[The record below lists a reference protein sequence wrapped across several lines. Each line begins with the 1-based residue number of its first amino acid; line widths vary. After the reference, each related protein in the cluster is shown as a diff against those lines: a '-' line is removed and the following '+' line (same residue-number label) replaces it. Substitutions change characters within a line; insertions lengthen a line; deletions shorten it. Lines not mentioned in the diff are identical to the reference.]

1 MAQKLSLVAR
11 LGRGVKAFGAGFG
24 AGISTFQPYE
34 GAGFSR
40 KRPVIYGAHARDS
53 RLDLNEAT
61 RLELLKLARHMYR
74 NVGLIKGAV
83 DSIATY
89 SIGPGLRPQYRGEDQ
104 EFGRL
109 CEEYWR
115 DVVVPNPEVTGRMT
129 WTDMLLALSRSID
142 VDGDVFVIMT
152 EQGKLQI
159 VEGHRVCEGD
169 DYGTADGVFVGKL
182 GEPTGYLIQ
191 TGELYRKLS
200 ADTVIHLMEL
210 ERPDQIR
217 GGSSLARAL
226 NHVRDLKMLGEFEKD
241 ALKLQG
247 SIAAVITTDQ
257 GDELAGQ
264 GGFFGTVQAQDTGE
278 PTIARE
284 EITSSATIPRL
295 SPGEK
300 IEMIGPN
307 RPHAGFEPFAK
318 FLIRDVA
325 MGLGLPVE
333 FVYDPASVGGAG
345 MRFVVA
351 KAQRRFEQ
359 RQRLLIDRFCNRAW
373 RYFIGGAIANGDLPA
388 VEDYAKVTWQT
399 PKSLTVD
406 AGRDALQERENYKAG
421 LSSLQHYFGEM
432 GLDWEEQVRQIAKE
446 KEFIGSMGQVAPEVD
461 EEAPVQPVAEAPAI
475 EEPTPVDP
483 EKDPN
488 AGPDSELAAKVELD
502 LPTRNAGETDDK
514 FMARCMGNPTM
525 VAEFPENDQRSAVC
539 MRQMEL
545 SAKPAEAFTM
555 RDDADYK
562 LSSKELDMVAS
573 AVGFD
578 LKKKEEKIELAKPTA
593 GMIAEAKK
601 GLAWRR
607 EYKRGGTEVGV
618 ARARDIIN
626 NVDFPDETIARIGSF
641 LARHEVDK
649 KGEGFNPGEPGFP
662 SAGRI
667 AWALW
672 GGDAAQSWAAVQMR
686 RIAREMAARPGPK
699 SASQTPA
706 PPKERIKGSKTNP
719 AGTASTRSKAGDIE
733 ISAATEEAL
742 KNKIAEYK
750 KRYPTKTP
758 PTLGTLKKVFRRGA
772 GAFSSSFRPTI
783 GGGRPNS
790 RTAWAIARVN
800 KFLNM
805 KAGGKV
811 KKSYREADGDL
822 L

>member
-1 MAQKLSLVAR
+1 MGA
-11 LGRGVKAFGAGFG
+11 GIKAFGAGFG

-61 RLELLKLARHMYR
+61 RVELLKLARHMYR

-89 SIGPGLRPQYRGEDQ
+89 SIGPGLRPQYRGADQ

-115 DVVVPNPEVTGRMT
+115 DMVAPSPEVTGRMT

-142 VDGDVFVIMT
+142 VDGDVFVVMT
-152 EQGKLQI
+152 EKGKLQI

-169 DYGTADGVFVGKL
+169 DYGTSDGVFLGKL
-182 GEPTGYLIQ
+182 GEPTGYLVQ
-191 TGELYRKLS
+191 TGELYRKLG
-200 ADTVIHLMEL
+200 AETVIHLMEL

-345 MRFVVA
+345 MRFIVA

-406 AGRDALQERENYKAG
+406 AGREAMQAREDYKAG
-421 LSSLQHYFGEM
+421 LSSLQDYFGEL
-432 GLDWEEQVRQIAKE
+432 GQDWEEQVRQIAKE
-446 KEFIGSMGQVAPEVD
+446 REFVASIGTVAPQTDVA
-461 EEAPVQPVAEAPAI
+461 APAEIVKEAPAI
-475 EEPTPVDP
+475 NEPTPVNP

-488 AGPDSELAAKVELD
+488 AGPDAELAAKPKEIVKE
-502 LPTRNAGETDDK
+502 
-514 FMARCMGNPTM
+514 
-525 VAEFPENDQRSAVC
+525 V
-539 MRQMEL
+539 L
-545 SAKPAEAFTM
+545 SESFTM
-555 RDDADYK
+555 KDDPDFN
-562 LSSKELDMVAS
+562 LSSKELDMVAK
-573 AVGFD
+573 AVG
-578 LKKKEEKIELAKPTA
+578 LK
-593 GMIAEAKK
+593 
-601 GLAWRR
+601 
-607 EYKRGGTEVGV
+607 
-618 ARARDIIN
+618 
-626 NVDFPDETIARIGSF
+626 
-641 LARHEVDK
+641 DK
-649 KGEGFNPGEPGFP
+649 K
-662 SAGRI
+662 
-667 AWALW
+667 
-672 GGDAAQSWAAVQMR
+672 
-686 RIAREMAARPGPK
+686 PK
-699 SASQTPA
+699 T
-706 PPKERIKGSKTNP
+706 
-719 AGTASTRSKAGDIE
+719 TR
-733 ISAATEEAL
+733 
-742 KNKIAEYK
+742 K
-750 KRYPTKTP
+750 K
-758 PTLGTLKKVFRRGA
+758 
-772 GAFSSSFRPTI
+772 
-783 GGGRPNS
+783 
-790 RTAWAIARVN
+790 
-800 KFLNM
+800 
-805 KAGGKV
+805 
-811 KKSYREADGDL
+811 
-822 L
+822 

>member
-1 MAQKLSLVAR
+1 MSKKVSLVAR
-11 LGRGVKAFGAGFG
+11 MGAGIKAFGAGFG

-61 RLELLKLARHMYR
+61 RTELLKLARHMYR

-89 SIGPGLRPQYRGEDQ
+89 SIGPGLRPQYRGNDQ

-115 DVVVPNPEVTGRMT
+115 DMVAPSPEVTGRMT
-129 WTDMLLALSRSID
+129 WTDMLLTLSRSID
-142 VDGDVFVIMT
+142 VDGDVFVVMT
-152 EQGKLQI
+152 EKGKLQI

-169 DYGTADGVFVGKL
+169 DYGTADGVFLGKL
-182 GEPTGYLIQ
+182 GEPTAYLIQ
-191 TGELYRKLS
+191 TGELYRKLG
-200 ADTVIHLMEL
+200 AETVIHLMEL

-247 SIAAVITTDQ
+247 SIAAVITTNE

-278 PTIARE
+278 STIARE

-295 SPGEK
+295 APGEK
-300 IEMIGPN
+300 IEMVGPN

-345 MRFVVA
+345 MRFIVA

-406 AGRDALQERENYKAG
+406 AGREAQQAREDYKAG
-421 LSSLQHYFGEM
+421 LTTLSDYFGELGM
-432 GLDWEEQVRQIAKE
+432 DWMEVADQRKTEQAYLGGGEVQPEPLITKIGVGGAQSLTALLQAIGQGLVTPEQAVVILVSIFGMNEDDAVKIAK
-446 KEFIGSMGQVAPEVD
+446 G
-461 EEAPVQPVAEAPAI
+461 APVQTAPATNGEGGSAPVEPVAETPAVD
-475 EEPTPVDP
+475 EPTPVNP

-488 AGPDSELAAKVELD
+488 AGPDAELSAVVELNMPDPTPGEDESAFMDRCMTETSMIKEYPDQDKRQGACKLRFTSKTDLEAKVELD
-502 LPTRNAGETDDK
+502 LPTQNPGESDDN
-514 FMARCMGNPTM
+514 FMGRCMGNPTM
-525 VAEFPENDQRSAVC
+525 NKEFPDAAQRTAVC
-539 MRQMEL
+539 VRQMKL
-545 SAKPAEAFTM
+545 SAKPQTESFTM
-555 RDDADYK
+555 KDDPDFS
-562 LSSKELDMVAS
+562 LSAKELDMVAK
-573 AVGFD
+573 AVGLKD
-578 LKKKEEKIELAKPTA
+578 QKTKAKKK
-593 GMIAEAKK
+593 
-601 GLAWRR
+601 R
-607 EYKRGGTEVGV
+607 
-618 ARARDIIN
+618 
-626 NVDFPDETIARIGSF
+626 
-641 LARHEVDK
+641 
-649 KGEGFNPGEPGFP
+649 
-662 SAGRI
+662 
-667 AWALW
+667 
-672 GGDAAQSWAAVQMR
+672 
-686 RIAREMAARPGPK
+686 
-699 SASQTPA
+699 
-706 PPKERIKGSKTNP
+706 
-719 AGTASTRSKAGDIE
+719 
-733 ISAATEEAL
+733 
-742 KNKIAEYK
+742 
-750 KRYPTKTP
+750 
-758 PTLGTLKKVFRRGA
+758 
-772 GAFSSSFRPTI
+772 
-783 GGGRPNS
+783 
-790 RTAWAIARVN
+790 
-800 KFLNM
+800 
-805 KAGGKV
+805 
-811 KKSYREADGDL
+811 
-822 L
+822 

>member
-1 MAQKLSLVAR
+1 
-11 LGRGVKAFGAGFG
+11 
-24 AGISTFQPYE
+24 
-34 GAGFSR
+34 
-40 KRPVIYGAHARDS
+40 
-53 RLDLNEAT
+53 
-61 RLELLKLARHMYR
+61 
-74 NVGLIKGAV
+74 
-83 DSIATY
+83 
-89 SIGPGLRPQYRGEDQ
+89 
-104 EFGRL
+104 
-109 CEEYWR
+109 
-115 DVVVPNPEVTGRMT
+115 
-129 WTDMLLALSRSID
+129 
-142 VDGDVFVIMT
+142 
-152 EQGKLQI
+152 
-159 VEGHRVCEGD
+159 
-169 DYGTADGVFVGKL
+169 
-182 GEPTGYLIQ
+182 
-191 TGELYRKLS
+191 
-200 ADTVIHLMEL
+200 
-210 ERPDQIR
+210 
-217 GGSSLARAL
+217 
-226 NHVRDLKMLGEFEKD
+226 
-241 ALKLQG
+241 
-247 SIAAVITTDQ
+247 
-257 GDELAGQ
+257 
-264 GGFFGTVQAQDTGE
+264 
-278 PTIARE
+278 
-284 EITSSATIPRL
+284 
-295 SPGEK
+295 
-300 IEMIGPN
+300 
-307 RPHAGFEPFAK
+307 
-318 FLIRDVA
+318 

-373 RYFIGGAIANGDLPA
+373 RYFIGRAIANGDLPA
-388 VEDYAKVTWQT
+388 VEDYPKVTWQT

-461 EEAPVQPVAEAPAI
+461 EEAPVQPVQEAPAI
-475 EEPTPVDP
+475 EEPTPVNP

-488 AGPDSELAAKVELD
+488 AGPDAELAAKVELD

-545 SAKPAEAFTM
+545 SAKPAESFTM
-555 RDDADYK
+555 KDDADYK

-578 LKKKEEKIELAKPTA
+578 LKKKEEKIELAVPNK
-593 GMIAEAKK
+593 GMMEEAKK
-601 GLAWRR
+601 GLEWRR
-607 EYKRGGTEVGV
+607 KYGRGGTLVGV
-618 ARARDIIN
+618 ARARDIAN
-626 NVDFPDETIARIGSF
+626 GKDLPDETIGRMASF
-641 LARHEVDK
+641 FARHEVDK
-649 KGEGFNPGEPGFP
+649 QGEGFNPGEPGFP

-672 GGDAAQSWAAVQMR
+672 GGDPGKSWAEAQMKR
-686 RIAREMAARPGPK
+686 REMASRPGPK

-742 KNKIAEYK
+742 KNKIADYK

-800 KFLNM
+800 KFLTM

>member
-11 LGRGVKAFGAGFG
+11 MGAGIKAFGAGFG

-61 RLELLKLARHMYR
+61 RVELLKLARHMYR

-210 ERPDQIR
+210 ELPDQIR

-406 AGRDALQERENYKAG
+406 AGREAQQAREDYKAG
-421 LSSLQHYFGEM
+421 LSTLQDYFGEM
-432 GLDWEEQVRQIAKE
+432 GQDWEEQVRQMAKE
-446 KEFIGSMGQVAPEVD
+446 KEFIASVGTVAPEVD
-461 EEAPVQPVAEAPAI
+461 ESAPVQPVEEAPAI
-475 EEPTPVDP
+475 EEPTPVNP

-488 AGPDSELAAKVELD
+488 AGPDAELAAKVELD

-545 SAKPAEAFTM
+545 SAKPAEAFIM
-555 RDDADYK
+555 KDDADYK

-573 AVGFD
+573 AVGFN
-578 LKKKEEKIELAKPTA
+578 LKKKEEKIELAVPNK
-593 GMIAEAKK
+593 GMIEEAKK
-601 GLAWRR
+601 GLEWRR
-607 EYKRGGTEVGV
+607 KYGRGGTLVGV
-618 ARARDIIN
+618 ARARDIAN
-626 NVDFPDETIARIGSF
+626 GKDLPDETIGRMASF
-641 LARHEVDK
+641 FARHEVDK
-649 KGEGFNPGEPGFP
+649 QGEGFNPGEPGFP

-672 GGDAAQSWAAVQMR
+672 GGDAGQTWAAAQMR
-686 RIAREMAARPGPK
+686 RINR
-699 SASQTPA
+699 
-706 PPKERIKGSKTNP
+706 
-719 AGTASTRSKAGDIE
+719 
-733 ISAATEEAL
+733 
-742 KNKIAEYK
+742 AE
-750 KRYPTKTP
+750 
-758 PTLGTLKKVFRRGA
+758 
-772 GAFSSSFRPTI
+772 
-783 GGGRPNS
+783 
-790 RTAWAIARVN
+790 
-800 KFLNM
+800 
-805 KAGGKV
+805 
-811 KKSYREADGDL
+811 
-822 L
+822 

>member
-1 MAQKLSLVAR
+1 MAEKLSLVAR

-373 RYFIGGAIANGDLPA
+373 RYFIGRAIANGDLPA
-388 VEDYAKVTWQT
+388 VEDYPKVTWQT

-488 AGPDSELAAKVELD
+488 AGPDAELAAKVELD

-514 FMARCMGNPTM
+514 FMARCMGTPTM

-545 SAKPAEAFTM
+545 SAKPAESFTM
-555 RDDADYK
+555 KDDPDYN
-562 LSSKELDMVAS
+562 LSDKELQMISDAL
-573 AVGFD
+573 G
-578 LKKKEEKIELAKPTA
+578 LKKKEKIELTKPTA

-601 GLAWRR
+601 GLEWRR

-626 NVDFPDETIARIGSF
+626 NVDFPDQTIARISSF

-742 KNKIAEYK
+742 KNKIADYK

-800 KFLNM
+800 KFLTM

>member
-1 MAQKLSLVAR
+1 MIMSKKVSLVAR
-11 LGRGVKAFGAGFG
+11 MGAGIKAFGAGFG

-61 RLELLKLARHMYR
+61 RTELLKLARHMYR

-89 SIGPGLRPQYRGEDQ
+89 SIGPGLRPQYRGTDQ

-115 DVVVPNPEVTGRMT
+115 DMVAPSPEVTGRMT
-129 WTDMLLALSRSID
+129 WTDMLLTLSRSID
-142 VDGDVFVIMT
+142 VDGDVFVVMT
-152 EQGKLQI
+152 EKGKLQI

-169 DYGTADGVFVGKL
+169 DYGTADGVFLGKL
-182 GEPTGYLIQ
+182 GEPTAYLIQ
-191 TGELYRKLS
+191 TGELYRKLG

-264 GGFFGTVQAQDTGE
+264 GGFFGTVQAQDSGE
-278 PTIARE
+278 ATIARE

-295 SPGEK
+295 APGEK
-300 IEMIGPN
+300 IEMVGPN

-345 MRFVVA
+345 MRFIVA

-406 AGRDALQERENYKAG
+406 AGREAQQAREDYKAG
-421 LSSLQHYFGEM
+421 LSSLQDYFGEL

-446 KEFIGSMGQVAPEVD
+446 REFIASIGTVTPQTDVA
-461 EEAPVQPVAEAPAI
+461 APVEAVKETPAI
-475 EEPTPVDP
+475 NEATPVNP
-483 EKDPN
+483 QKDPN
-488 AGPDSELAAKVELD
+488 AGPDA
-502 LPTRNAGETDDK
+502 
-514 FMARCMGNPTM
+514 
-525 VAEFPENDQRSAVC
+525 
-539 MRQMEL
+539 EL
-545 SAKPAEAFTM
+545 SAVVELNMPDPTPGEDESAFMDRCMTETSMIKEYPDQDKRKGACKLRFTSKTETRTEAFTM
-555 RDDADYK
+555 KDDPDFS
-562 LSSKELDMVAS
+562 LSAKELDMVAK
-573 AVGFD
+573 AVGLKD
-578 LKKKEEKIELAKPTA
+578 QKPKAKKK
-593 GMIAEAKK
+593 
-601 GLAWRR
+601 R
-607 EYKRGGTEVGV
+607 
-618 ARARDIIN
+618 
-626 NVDFPDETIARIGSF
+626 
-641 LARHEVDK
+641 
-649 KGEGFNPGEPGFP
+649 
-662 SAGRI
+662 
-667 AWALW
+667 
-672 GGDAAQSWAAVQMR
+672 
-686 RIAREMAARPGPK
+686 
-699 SASQTPA
+699 
-706 PPKERIKGSKTNP
+706 
-719 AGTASTRSKAGDIE
+719 
-733 ISAATEEAL
+733 
-742 KNKIAEYK
+742 
-750 KRYPTKTP
+750 
-758 PTLGTLKKVFRRGA
+758 
-772 GAFSSSFRPTI
+772 
-783 GGGRPNS
+783 
-790 RTAWAIARVN
+790 
-800 KFLNM
+800 
-805 KAGGKV
+805 
-811 KKSYREADGDL
+811 
-822 L
+822 

>member
-1 MAQKLSLVAR
+1 MAEKLSLVAR

-129 WTDMLLALSRSID
+129 WTDMLLTLSRSID
-142 VDGDVFVIMT
+142 VDGDVFVVMT
-152 EQGKLQI
+152 EKGKLQI

-351 KAQRRFEQ
+351 KAQRKFEQ

-406 AGRDALQERENYKAG
+406 AGREAQQAREDYKAG
-421 LSSLQHYFGEM
+421 LSTLQDYFGEM
-432 GLDWEEQVRQIAKE
+432 GQDWEEQVRQMAKE
-446 KEFIGSMGQVAPEVD
+446 KEFIASVGTVAPEVD
-461 EEAPVQPVAEAPAI
+461 ESAPVQPVEEAPAI
-475 EEPTPVDP
+475 EEPTPVNP

-488 AGPDSELAAKVELD
+488 AGPDSELAAK
-502 LPTRNAGETDDK
+502 
-514 FMARCMGNPTM
+514 
-525 VAEFPENDQRSAVC
+525 
-539 MRQMEL
+539 
-545 SAKPAEAFTM
+545 PAEAFTM
-555 RDDADYK
+555 KDDADYK
-562 LSSKELDMVAS
+562 LSAKELNMVAS
-573 AVGFD
+573 AVGFN
-578 LKKKEEKIELAKPTA
+578 LKKK
-593 GMIAEAKK
+593 
-601 GLAWRR
+601 RR
-607 EYKRGGTEVGV
+607 
-618 ARARDIIN
+618 
-626 NVDFPDETIARIGSF
+626 
-641 LARHEVDK
+641 
-649 KGEGFNPGEPGFP
+649 
-662 SAGRI
+662 
-667 AWALW
+667 
-672 GGDAAQSWAAVQMR
+672 
-686 RIAREMAARPGPK
+686 K
-699 SASQTPA
+699 S
-706 PPKERIKGSKTNP
+706 
-719 AGTASTRSKAGDIE
+719 
-733 ISAATEEAL
+733 
-742 KNKIAEYK
+742 
-750 KRYPTKTP
+750 
-758 PTLGTLKKVFRRGA
+758 
-772 GAFSSSFRPTI
+772 
-783 GGGRPNS
+783 
-790 RTAWAIARVN
+790 
-800 KFLNM
+800 
-805 KAGGKV
+805 
-811 KKSYREADGDL
+811 
-822 L
+822 

>member
-11 LGRGVKAFGAGFG
+11 MGAGIKAFGAGFG

-61 RLELLKLARHMYR
+61 RTELLKLARHMYR

-89 SIGPGLRPQYRGEDQ
+89 SIGPGLRPQYRGADQ

-115 DVVVPNPEVTGRMT
+115 DMVAPSPEVTGRMT

-142 VDGDVFVIMT
+142 VDGDVFVVMT
-152 EQGKLQI
+152 EKGKLQI
-159 VEGHRVCEGD
+159 VEGHRVCEGE
-169 DYGTADGVFVGKL
+169 DYGTADGVFLGKL
-182 GEPTGYLIQ
+182 GEPTAYLVQ

-200 ADTVIHLMEL
+200 AETVIHLMEL

-345 MRFVVA
+345 MRFIVA

-373 RYFIGGAIANGDLPA
+373 RFFIGGAIANGDLPA
-388 VEDYAKVTWQT
+388 AEDYAKVTWQT

-406 AGRDALQERENYKAG
+406 AGREAQQAREDYKAG
-421 LSSLQHYFGEM
+421 LSSLQDYFGEL
-432 GLDWEEQVRQIAKE
+432 GQHWEEQVKQIAKE
-446 KEFIGSMGQVAPEVD
+446 REFIASIGTVTPQTDVA
-461 EEAPVQPVAEAPAI
+461 APVEAVKEAPAI
-475 EEPTPVDP
+475 NEPTPVNP

-488 AGPDSELAAKVELD
+488 AGPDAELSAVVKFD
-502 LPTRNAGETDDK
+502 MPDPTPGENEDA
-514 FMARCMGNPTM
+514 FMDRCMTETSMKKEYPDQDKRLIACKLRFTSKTELNMPDPTPGENVDAFMDRCMTETSMIKEYPDQDKRQVACKLRFTSKTELNMPDPTLGENEDAFMDRCMTDRAM
-525 VAEFPENDQRSAVC
+525 VKDYPDQDK
-539 MRQMEL
+539 RQVACKLRFTSRTNL
-545 SAKPAEAFTM
+545 SAKPESQAFIM
-555 RDDADYK
+555 KDDPDFN
-562 LSSKELDMVAS
+562 LSAKELDMVAK
-573 AVGFD
+573 AVG
-578 LKKKEEKIELAKPTA
+578 LK
-593 GMIAEAKK
+593 
-601 GLAWRR
+601 
-607 EYKRGGTEVGV
+607 
-618 ARARDIIN
+618 
-626 NVDFPDETIARIGSF
+626 
-641 LARHEVDK
+641 DK
-649 KGEGFNPGEPGFP
+649 KP
-662 SAGRI
+662 RTI
-667 AWALW
+667 
-672 GGDAAQSWAAVQMR
+672 R
-686 RIAREMAARPGPK
+686 
-699 SASQTPA
+699 
-706 PPKERIKGSKTNP
+706 
-719 AGTASTRSKAGDIE
+719 
-733 ISAATEEAL
+733 
-742 KNKIAEYK
+742 K
-750 KRYPTKTP
+750 K
-758 PTLGTLKKVFRRGA
+758 
-772 GAFSSSFRPTI
+772 
-783 GGGRPNS
+783 
-790 RTAWAIARVN
+790 
-800 KFLNM
+800 
-805 KAGGKV
+805 
-811 KKSYREADGDL
+811 
-822 L
+822 

>member
-1 MAQKLSLVAR
+1 MAKKVSLVAR
-11 LGRGVKAFGAGFG
+11 MGAGIKAFGAGFG

-61 RLELLKLARHMYR
+61 RTELLKLARHMYR

-89 SIGPGLRPQYRGEDQ
+89 SIGPGLRPQYRGTDQ

-115 DVVVPNPEVTGRMT
+115 DMVAPSPEVTGRMT

-142 VDGDVFVIMT
+142 VDGDVFVVMT
-152 EQGKLQI
+152 ENGKLQI

-169 DYGTADGVFVGKL
+169 DYGTADGVFLGKL
-182 GEPTGYLIQ
+182 GEPTAYLIQ
-191 TGELYRKLS
+191 TGDMWRKLS

-345 MRFVVA
+345 MRFIVA

-406 AGRDALQERENYKAG
+406 AGREAQQAREDYKAG
-421 LSSLQHYFGEM
+421 LSSLQDYFGEL
-432 GLDWEEQVRQIAKE
+432 GQDWEEQVRQIAKE
-446 KEFIGSMGQVAPEVD
+446 REFIASIGTVTPQTDVA
-461 EEAPVQPVAEAPAI
+461 APVEAVKEAPAI
-475 EEPTPVDP
+475 DEPTPVNP

-488 AGPDSELAAKVELD
+488 AGPDAELSAVVELNMPDPTPGENESAFMDRCMTETSMIKEYPDQDKRQTACKLRFTSKTDLEAKVELD
-502 LPTRNAGETDDK
+502 LPTQNPGESDDN
-514 FMARCMGNPTM
+514 FMGRCMGNPTM
-525 VAEFPENDQRSAVC
+525 NKEFPDAAQRTAVC
-539 MRQMEL
+539 VRQMKL
-545 SAKPAEAFTM
+545 SAKPQTESFTM
-555 RDDADYK
+555 KDDPDFN
-562 LSSKELDMVAS
+562 LSAKELDMVAK
-573 AVGFD
+573 AVG
-578 LKKKEEKIELAKPTA
+578 LGVKKK
-593 GMIAEAKK
+593 KK
-601 GLAWRR
+601 L
-607 EYKRGGTEVGV
+607 
-618 ARARDIIN
+618 
-626 NVDFPDETIARIGSF
+626 S
-641 LARHEVDK
+641 
-649 KGEGFNPGEPGFP
+649 
-662 SAGRI
+662 
-667 AWALW
+667 
-672 GGDAAQSWAAVQMR
+672 
-686 RIAREMAARPGPK
+686 
-699 SASQTPA
+699 
-706 PPKERIKGSKTNP
+706 
-719 AGTASTRSKAGDIE
+719 
-733 ISAATEEAL
+733 
-742 KNKIAEYK
+742 
-750 KRYPTKTP
+750 
-758 PTLGTLKKVFRRGA
+758 
-772 GAFSSSFRPTI
+772 
-783 GGGRPNS
+783 
-790 RTAWAIARVN
+790 
-800 KFLNM
+800 
-805 KAGGKV
+805 
-811 KKSYREADGDL
+811 
-822 L
+822 

>member
-1 MAQKLSLVAR
+1 MAEKLSLVAR

-129 WTDMLLALSRSID
+129 WTDMLLTLSRSID
-142 VDGDVFVIMT
+142 VDGDVFVVMT
-152 EQGKLQI
+152 EKGKLQI

-169 DYGTADGVFVGKL
+169 DYGTADGVFIGKL

-388 VEDYAKVTWQT
+388 VEDYPKVTWQT

-446 KEFIGSMGQVAPEVD
+446 KEFIGGMGQVAPEVD
-461 EEAPVQPVAEAPAI
+461 ESAPVQPVEEAPAI
-475 EEPTPVDP
+475 EEPTPVNP

-488 AGPDSELAAKVELD
+488 AGPDSELAAK
-502 LPTRNAGETDDK
+502 
-514 FMARCMGNPTM
+514 
-525 VAEFPENDQRSAVC
+525 
-539 MRQMEL
+539 
-545 SAKPAEAFTM
+545 PAEAFTM
-555 RDDADYK
+555 KDDADYK
-562 LSSKELDMVAS
+562 LTAKELNMVAS

-578 LKKKEEKIELAKPTA
+578 LKKK
-593 GMIAEAKK
+593 KK
-601 GLAWRR
+601 KL
-607 EYKRGGTEVGV
+607 
-618 ARARDIIN
+618 
-626 NVDFPDETIARIGSF
+626 S
-641 LARHEVDK
+641 
-649 KGEGFNPGEPGFP
+649 
-662 SAGRI
+662 
-667 AWALW
+667 
-672 GGDAAQSWAAVQMR
+672 
-686 RIAREMAARPGPK
+686 
-699 SASQTPA
+699 
-706 PPKERIKGSKTNP
+706 
-719 AGTASTRSKAGDIE
+719 
-733 ISAATEEAL
+733 
-742 KNKIAEYK
+742 
-750 KRYPTKTP
+750 
-758 PTLGTLKKVFRRGA
+758 
-772 GAFSSSFRPTI
+772 
-783 GGGRPNS
+783 
-790 RTAWAIARVN
+790 
-800 KFLNM
+800 
-805 KAGGKV
+805 
-811 KKSYREADGDL
+811 
-822 L
+822 

>member
-11 LGRGVKAFGAGFG
+11 MGAGIKAFGAGFG

-61 RLELLKLARHMYR
+61 RVELLKLARHMYR

-89 SIGPGLRPQYRGEDQ
+89 SIGPGLRPQYRGADQ
-104 EFGRL
+104 DFGRL

-115 DVVVPNPEVTGRMT
+115 DVVVPSPEVTGRMT

-152 EQGKLQI
+152 EKGKLQI

-169 DYGTADGVFVGKL
+169 DYGTSDGVFLGKL
-182 GEPTGYLIQ
+182 GEPTGYLVQ
-191 TGELYRKLS
+191 TGELYRKLG
-200 ADTVIHLMEL
+200 AETVIHLMEL

-345 MRFVVA
+345 MRFIVA

-406 AGRDALQERENYKAG
+406 AGREAQQERENYKAG
-421 LSSLQHYFGEM
+421 LSSLQTYFGEL
-432 GLDWEEQVRQIAKE
+432 GQDWEEQVRQIAKE
-446 KEFIGSMGQVAPEVD
+446 REFVASIGTVAPQTDVA
-461 EEAPVQPVAEAPAI
+461 APVEVVKEAPAI
-475 EEPTPVDP
+475 DEPTPVNP

-488 AGPDSELAAKVELD
+488 AGPDAELSAKVELD
-502 LPTRNAGETDDK
+502 LPTQNAGETDDK
-514 FMARCMGNPTM
+514 FMNRCMGNPTM
-525 VAEFPENDQRSAVC
+525 VSEFPENDQRAAVC
-539 MRQMEL
+539 ARQMKL
-545 SAKPAEAFTM
+545 SAKPQTESFTM
-555 RDDADYK
+555 LDDPDYK
-562 LSSKELDMVAS
+562 LSDKELDMIAS
-573 AVGFD
+573 AIG
-578 LKKKEEKIELAKPTA
+578 LKKKEKIELAKPTA

-601 GLAWRR
+601 GLEWRR

-626 NVDFPDETIARIGSF
+626 NVDFPDETIARISSY

-649 KGEGFNPGEPGFP
+649 KGQGFNPGEPGFP

-672 GGDAAQSWAAVQMR
+672 GGDPAQSWAAVQMR

-706 PPKERIKGSKTNP
+706 PASERKKGSDTNP
-719 AGTASTRSKAGDIE
+719 AGTASTKSKAGDIE
-733 ISAATEEAL
+733 ISEAVEQTL
-742 KNKIAEYK
+742 KNKIADFK
-750 KRYPTKTP
+750 KSYPNRKAP
-758 PTLGTLKKVFRRGA
+758 SLGALKKVFRRGA
-772 GAFSSSFRPTI
+772 GAFSTSFRPTI

-800 KFLNM
+800 KFLKM
-805 KAGGKV
+805 AGGGEV

>member
-1 MAQKLSLVAR
+1 MAEKLSLVAR

-152 EQGKLQI
+152 ERGKLQI

-406 AGRDALQERENYKAG
+406 AGREAQQAREDFKAG
-421 LSSLQHYFGEM
+421 LTTLSDYFGELGM
-432 GLDWEEQVRQIAKE
+432 DWMEVSDQRKLEQAYLGGGEAQPEPLITKIGVGGAQSLTALLQSIGQGLVTPEQAVVILVSIFGMNQEDAERIASGAPIKE
-446 KEFIGSMGQVAPEVD
+446 KEASATNAEGASQPE
-461 EEAPVQPVAEAPAI
+461 EPVGEAPAI

-488 AGPDSELAAKVELD
+488 AGPDSELAAKPV
-502 LPTRNAGETDDK
+502 
-514 FMARCMGNPTM
+514 
-525 VAEFPENDQRSAVC
+525 
-539 MRQMEL
+539 
-545 SAKPAEAFTM
+545 EAFTM
-555 RDDADYK
+555 KDDAPNK
-562 LSSKELDMVAS
+562 
-573 AVGFD
+573 
-578 LKKKEEKIELAKPTA
+578 
-593 GMIAEAKK
+593 GMMEEAKK
-601 GLAWRR
+601 GLEWRR
-607 EYKRGGTEVGV
+607 KY
-618 ARARDIIN
+618 
-626 NVDFPDETIARIGSF
+626 
-641 LARHEVDK
+641 
-649 KGEGFNPGEPGFP
+649 
-662 SAGRI
+662 GR
-667 AWALW
+667 
-672 GGDAAQSWAAVQMR
+672 
-686 RIAREMAARPGPK
+686 
-699 SASQTPA
+699 
-706 PPKERIKGSKTNP
+706 
-719 AGTASTRSKAGDIE
+719 
-733 ISAATEEAL
+733 
-742 KNKIAEYK
+742 
-750 KRYPTKTP
+750 
-758 PTLGTLKKVFRRGA
+758 
-772 GAFSSSFRPTI
+772 
-783 GGGRPNS
+783 
-790 RTAWAIARVN
+790 
-800 KFLNM
+800 
-805 KAGGKV
+805 GGKV

>member
-1 MAQKLSLVAR
+1 MAKPLSLVRRFGA
-11 LGRGVKAFGAGFG
+11 GVKAFSAGFG

-34 GAGFSR
+34 AAGFSR

-53 RLDLNEAT
+53 KADLNEGT
-61 RLELLKLARHMYR
+61 RVELLKLARHMYR

-89 SIGPGLRPQYRGEDQ
+89 SVGPGLRPQYRGKNA
-104 EFGRL
+104 EFGTL

-115 DVVVPNPEVTGRMT
+115 DVVTPNPEVTGRMT
-129 WTDMLLALSRSID
+129 WPDLLMALSRSID
-142 VDGDVFVIMT
+142 VDGDVFIIMT
-152 EQGKLQI
+152 ENGKLQV
-159 VEGHRVCEGD
+159 VEGHRVCEAD
-169 DYGTADGVFVGKL
+169 EYGTADGVFLGKL
-182 GEPTGYLIQ
+182 GEPTAYLIQ
-191 TGELYRKLS
+191 TGDDYRKIQ
-200 ADTVIHLMEL
+200 AEAIMHLMEI

-247 SIAAVITTDQ
+247 SIAAVITTAE
-257 GDELAGQ
+257 GDALANT
-264 GGFFGTVQAQDTGE
+264 GGFFGNIQPLDTGE
-278 PTIARE
+278 SSIARE

-295 SPGEK
+295 GPGEK
-300 IEMIGPN
+300 IEMVSPTRPN
-307 RPHAGFEPFAK
+307 SSFEPFAK

-373 RYFIGGAIANGDLPA
+373 RYFIGTAIANGDLPA
-388 VEDYAKVTWQT
+388 DEDYAKVTWQT

-406 AGRDALQERENYKAG
+406 AGREAQQERENYKAG
-421 LSSLQHYFGEM
+421 LSSLQSYYGEL
-432 GLDWEEQVRQIAKE
+432 GLDWEEQTRQIAKE
-446 KEFIGSMGQVAPEVD
+446 KEFIASLGAVAPEVD
-461 EEAPVQPVAEAPAI
+461 EAEPVQPVDEAPAVD
-475 EEPTPVDP
+475 EEATEEV
-483 EKDPN
+483 KDPN
-488 AGPDSELAAKVELD
+488 AGPDTELSAKVELD
-502 LPTRNAGETDDK
+502 LPTQNAGETDDK

-525 VAEFPENDQRSAVC
+525 VSEFPENDQRSAVC
-539 MRQMEL
+539 VRQMKL
-545 SAKPAEAFTM
+545 SAKPQAESFTM
-555 RDDADYK
+555 RDDPDYK
-562 LSSKELDMVAS
+562 LSDKELDMVAK
-573 AVGFD
+573 AIG
-578 LKKKEEKIELAKPTA
+578 LKKKEKIELAKPTA

-601 GLAWRR
+601 GLEWRR

-626 NVDFPDETIARIGSF
+626 SVDFPDETIARISSY

-672 GGDAAQSWAAVQMR
+672 GGDPAQSWAAVQMR

-706 PPKERIKGSKTNP
+706 PASERKKGSKANP

-733 ISAATEEAL
+733 ISEAVEQTL
-742 KNKIAEYK
+742 KNKIADFK
-750 KRYPTKTP
+750 KSYPNRKAP
-758 PTLGTLKKVFRRGA
+758 SLGALKKVFRRGA
-772 GAFSSSFRPTI
+772 GAFSTSFRPTI

-800 KFLNM
+800 KFLKM
-805 KAGGKV
+805 AGGGEV

>member
-1 MAQKLSLVAR
+1 MTQKLSLVAR
-11 LGRGVKAFGAGFG
+11 MGAGIKAFGAGFG

-61 RLELLKLARHMYR
+61 RTELLKLARHMYR

-89 SIGPGLRPQYRGEDQ
+89 SIGPGLRPQYRGTDQ

-115 DVVVPNPEVTGRMT
+115 DMVAPSPEVTGRMT

-142 VDGDVFVIMT
+142 VDGDVFVVMT
-152 EQGKLQI
+152 EKGKLQI

-169 DYGTADGVFVGKL
+169 DYGTADGVFLGKL
-182 GEPTGYLIQ
+182 GEPTAYLVQ

-200 ADTVIHLMEL
+200 AETVIHLMEL

-345 MRFVVA
+345 MRFIVA

-373 RYFIGGAIANGDLPA
+373 RFFIGGAIANGDLPA
-388 VEDYAKVTWQT
+388 AEDYAKVTWQT

-406 AGRDALQERENYKAG
+406 AGREAQQAREDYKAG
-421 LSSLQHYFGEM
+421 LSSLQDYFGEL
-432 GLDWEEQVRQIAKE
+432 GQDWEEQVRQIAKE
-446 KEFIGSMGQVAPEVD
+446 REFIASIGTVTPQTDVAAPA
-461 EEAPVQPVAEAPAI
+461 EAVKEAPAI
-475 EEPTPVDP
+475 DEPTPVNP

-488 AGPDSELAAKVELD
+488 AGPDAELSAVVALNMPD
-502 LPTRNAGETDDK
+502 PTPGENEDA
-514 FMARCMGNPTM
+514 FMDRCMTETSMIKEYPDQDKRQTACKLRFTSKTELNMPDPTPSENEDAYMDRCMTDRAM
-525 VAEFPENDQRSAVC
+525 VKEYPDQDKRQVACKLRFTAKTELNMPDPTLGESEDAFMDRC
-539 MRQMEL
+539 MTETSMIKEYPDQDKRQVACKLRFTSKTNL
-545 SAKPAEAFTM
+545 SAKPETEAFIM
-555 RDDADYK
+555 KDDPDFN
-562 LSSKELDMVAS
+562 LSAKELDMVAK
-573 AVGFD
+573 AVGLKD
-578 LKKKEEKIELAKPTA
+578 KKPRTIKKK
-593 GMIAEAKK
+593 
-601 GLAWRR
+601 
-607 EYKRGGTEVGV
+607 
-618 ARARDIIN
+618 
-626 NVDFPDETIARIGSF
+626 
-641 LARHEVDK
+641 
-649 KGEGFNPGEPGFP
+649 
-662 SAGRI
+662 
-667 AWALW
+667 
-672 GGDAAQSWAAVQMR
+672 
-686 RIAREMAARPGPK
+686 
-699 SASQTPA
+699 
-706 PPKERIKGSKTNP
+706 
-719 AGTASTRSKAGDIE
+719 
-733 ISAATEEAL
+733 
-742 KNKIAEYK
+742 
-750 KRYPTKTP
+750 
-758 PTLGTLKKVFRRGA
+758 
-772 GAFSSSFRPTI
+772 
-783 GGGRPNS
+783 
-790 RTAWAIARVN
+790 
-800 KFLNM
+800 
-805 KAGGKV
+805 
-811 KKSYREADGDL
+811 
-822 L
+822 

>member
-1 MAQKLSLVAR
+1 MAEKLSLVAR
-11 LGRGVKAFGAGFG
+11 IGRGVKAFGAGFG

-373 RYFIGGAIANGDLPA
+373 RYFIGRAIANGDLPA
-388 VEDYAKVTWQT
+388 VEDYPKVTWQT

-488 AGPDSELAAKVELD
+488 AGPDAELAAKVELD
-502 LPTRNAGETDDK
+502 LPTRNPGETDDK

-578 LKKKEEKIELAKPTA
+578 LKKKEEKIELAVPNK
-593 GMIAEAKK
+593 GMMEEAKK
-601 GLAWRR
+601 GLEWRR
-607 EYKRGGTEVGV
+607 KYGRGGTLVGV
-618 ARARDIIN
+618 ARARDIAN
-626 NVDFPDETIARIGSF
+626 GKDLADETIGRMASF
-641 LARHEVDK
+641 FARHEVDK
-649 KGEGFNPGEPGFP
+649 QGEGFNPGEPGFP

-672 GGDAAQSWAAVQMR
+672 GGDPGKSWAEAQMKR
-686 RIAREMAARPGPK
+686 REMAARPGPK

-733 ISAATEEAL
+733 ISEATEEAL
-742 KNKIAEYK
+742 KNKIADYK

-800 KFLNM
+800 KFLTM

>member
-11 LGRGVKAFGAGFG
+11 MGAGIKAFGAGFG

-61 RLELLKLARHMYR
+61 RVELLKLARHMYR

-89 SIGPGLRPQYRGEDQ
+89 SIGPGLRPQYRGADQ
-104 EFGRL
+104 DFGRL

-115 DVVVPNPEVTGRMT
+115 DVVVPSPEVTGRMT

-142 VDGDVFVIMT
+142 VDGDVFVVMT
-152 EQGKLQI
+152 EKGKLQI

-169 DYGTADGVFVGKL
+169 DYGTSDGVFLGKL
-182 GEPTGYLIQ
+182 GEPTAYLVQ
-191 TGELYRKLS
+191 TGELYRKLG
-200 ADTVIHLMEL
+200 AETVIHLMEL

-264 GGFFGTVQAQDTGE
+264 GGFFGTVQAQDSGE
-278 PTIARE
+278 STIARE

-345 MRFVVA
+345 MRFIVA

-388 VEDYAKVTWQT
+388 VEDYSKVTWQT

-406 AGRDALQERENYKAG
+406 AGREAQQSREDYKAG
-421 LSSLQHYFGEM
+421 LTTLSDYFGELGM
-432 GLDWEEQVRQIAKE
+432 DWMEVSDQRKIEQAYLGGGEAQPEPLITKIGVGGAQSLTALLQSIGQGLVTPEQAVVILVSIFGMNQDDAERIAK
-446 KEFIGSMGQVAPEVD
+446 GAPTKSATATGGESAS
-461 EEAPVQPVAEAPAI
+461 APQEPVAEAPAI
-475 EEPTPVDP
+475 DEPTPVNP

-488 AGPDSELAAKVELD
+488 AGPDAELSAKVELD
-502 LPTRNAGETDDK
+502 LPTQNAGETDDK

-525 VAEFPENDQRSAVC
+525 VSEFPQNDQRSAVC
-539 MRQMEL
+539 VRQMKL
-545 SAKPAEAFTM
+545 SAKPQTESFTM
-555 RDDADYK
+555 RDDADFN
-562 LSSKELDMVAS
+562 LSAKELDMVAK
-573 AVGFD
+573 AVGFKKQKTKA
-578 LKKKEEKIELAKPTA
+578 KKK
-593 GMIAEAKK
+593 
-601 GLAWRR
+601 R
-607 EYKRGGTEVGV
+607 
-618 ARARDIIN
+618 
-626 NVDFPDETIARIGSF
+626 
-641 LARHEVDK
+641 
-649 KGEGFNPGEPGFP
+649 
-662 SAGRI
+662 
-667 AWALW
+667 
-672 GGDAAQSWAAVQMR
+672 
-686 RIAREMAARPGPK
+686 
-699 SASQTPA
+699 
-706 PPKERIKGSKTNP
+706 
-719 AGTASTRSKAGDIE
+719 
-733 ISAATEEAL
+733 
-742 KNKIAEYK
+742 
-750 KRYPTKTP
+750 
-758 PTLGTLKKVFRRGA
+758 
-772 GAFSSSFRPTI
+772 
-783 GGGRPNS
+783 
-790 RTAWAIARVN
+790 
-800 KFLNM
+800 
-805 KAGGKV
+805 
-811 KKSYREADGDL
+811 
-822 L
+822 

>member
-11 LGRGVKAFGAGFG
+11 MGAGIKAFGAGFG

-61 RLELLKLARHMYR
+61 RVELLKLARHMYR

-129 WTDMLLALSRSID
+129 CTDMLLALSRSIN

-406 AGRDALQERENYKAG
+406 AGREAQQAREDYKAG
-421 LSSLQHYFGEM
+421 LSTLQDYFGEM
-432 GLDWEEQVRQIAKE
+432 GQDWEEQVRQMAKE
-446 KEFIGSMGQVAPEVD
+446 KEFIASVGTVAPEVD
-461 EEAPVQPVAEAPAI
+461 ESAPVQPVEEAPAI
-475 EEPTPVDP
+475 EEPTPVNP

-488 AGPDSELAAKVELD
+488 AGPDAELAAKVELD

-545 SAKPAEAFTM
+545 SAKPAEAFIM
-555 RDDADYK
+555 KDDADYK

-573 AVGFD
+573 AVGFN
-578 LKKKEEKIELAKPTA
+578 LKKKEEKIELAVPNK
-593 GMIAEAKK
+593 GMIEEAKK
-601 GLAWRR
+601 GLEWRR
-607 EYKRGGTEVGV
+607 KYGRGGTLVGV
-618 ARARDIIN
+618 ARARDIAN
-626 NVDFPDETIARIGSF
+626 GKDLPDETIGRMASF
-641 LARHEVDK
+641 FARHEVDK
-649 KGEGFNPGEPGFP
+649 QGEGFNPGEPGFP

-672 GGDAAQSWAAVQMR
+672 GGDAGQTWAAAQMR
-686 RIAREMAARPGPK
+686 RINR
-699 SASQTPA
+699 
-706 PPKERIKGSKTNP
+706 
-719 AGTASTRSKAGDIE
+719 
-733 ISAATEEAL
+733 
-742 KNKIAEYK
+742 AE
-750 KRYPTKTP
+750 
-758 PTLGTLKKVFRRGA
+758 
-772 GAFSSSFRPTI
+772 
-783 GGGRPNS
+783 
-790 RTAWAIARVN
+790 
-800 KFLNM
+800 
-805 KAGGKV
+805 
-811 KKSYREADGDL
+811 
-822 L
+822 

>member
-1 MAQKLSLVAR
+1 MAEKLSLVAR

-373 RYFIGGAIANGDLPA
+373 RYFIGRAIANGDLPA
-388 VEDYAKVTWQT
+388 VEDYPKVTWQT

-488 AGPDSELAAKVELD
+488 AGPDAELAAKVELD
-502 LPTRNAGETDDK
+502 LPTRNPGETDDK

-578 LKKKEEKIELAKPTA
+578 LKKKEKKIELAVPNK
-593 GMIAEAKK
+593 GMMEEAKK
-601 GLAWRR
+601 GLEWRR
-607 EYKRGGTEVGV
+607 KYGRGGTLVGV
-618 ARARDIIN
+618 ARARDIAN
-626 NVDFPDETIARIGSF
+626 GKDLPDETIGRMASF
-641 LARHEVDK
+641 FARHEVDK
-649 KGEGFNPGEPGFP
+649 QGEGFNPGEPGFP

-672 GGDAAQSWAAVQMR
+672 GGDPGKSWAEAQMKR
-686 RIAREMAARPGPK
+686 REMAARPGPK

-719 AGTASTRSKAGDIE
+719 TGTASTRSKAGDIE

-800 KFLNM
+800 KFLTM
-805 KAGGKV
+805 KAGGTV